1 MLGLVYKNKL
11 QAKGLQMTLEFVS
24 LQEVSMRG
32 VERNRAR
39 RQAPSPVG
47 LVLGV

>member
-1 MLGLVYKNKL
+1 MLGVVYKNKL
-11 QAKGLQMTLEFVS
+11 QAKGLQMTIEFVS

-32 VERNRAR
+32 VEGNRAR